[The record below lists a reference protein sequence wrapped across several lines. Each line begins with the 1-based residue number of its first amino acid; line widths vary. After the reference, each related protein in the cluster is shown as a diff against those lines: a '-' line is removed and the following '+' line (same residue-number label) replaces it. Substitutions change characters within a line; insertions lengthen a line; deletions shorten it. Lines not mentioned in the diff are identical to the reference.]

1 MSLSDASSDL
11 CPSQQQKFSKF
22 REFIFPIYRHE
33 LKKFLPMS
41 FLLFCILF
49 VYALSNGLKDLF
61 VHYSTNLWIGA
72 RPEEAT
78 SLISGLKLWFV
89 LPCTILMVVVF
100 TALMNKF
107 GFDKTFKIIVSSFIV
122 FYLIFGYII
131 YPNAGKLILSE
142 EHITVLINSAPLFFR
157 VVLVCLANWPFALFY
172 VMAEL
177 WGALM
182 ISSLFWQF
190 ANKVTLKHEVT
201 RFFGLYSLLSS
212 AGTVFAGI
220 IIMNYAQNLDIN
232 HIRVLMSIIII
243 TACTILIIYS
253 YVNKI
258 VKKQI
263 EKYYPES
270 TQNKINTIE
279 TDIKNN
285 KKPKVNSL
293 EGIKILFKN
302 SYLLLVCVLIISY
315 GVSINF
321 SEILMKAGMS
331 QVFNKSQYAQMQG
344 MLSVFTGLFA
354 SIVVLFS
361 ANILRKFSWE
371 TSALITPLAFLIAGG
386 LFCFT
391 VIYKQ
396 FISSTMFGMSSII
409 LSAWFGIIYNAFVKS
424 IKYSLFDTTKSMLYI
439 PLDEDTKTKGQ
450 AAVELLGGRA
460 GKATSSAIQ
469 QIMFAFP
476 CTLNTITGTVGGVLA
491 YSPII
496 ISIFFIMVFIWIFA
510 IFKLNKKYE
519 EKIK

>member
-1 MSLSDASSDL
+1 MSDTNLDLSS
-11 CPSQQQKFSKF
+11 QQKFSKF

-78 SLISGLKLWFV
+78 NLISGLKLWFV
-89 LPCTILMVVVF
+89 LPCTILMVIIF

-107 GFDKTFKIIVSSFIV
+107 GFDKTFRIIVSSFIV

-131 YPNAGKLILSE
+131 YPNSSKLILSE
-142 EHITVLINSAPLFFR
+142 EQITVLVNSAPLFFR
-157 VVLVCLANWPFALFY
+157 IVLVCLANWPFALFY
-172 VMAEL
+172 VIAEL

-190 ANKVTLKHEVT
+190 ANRVTLKHEVT

-212 AGTVFAGI
+212 TGTVLAGI
-220 IIMNYAQNLDIN
+220 IIMNYAQNLDIS
-232 HIRVLMSIIII
+232 HIRVLMTIIIF
-243 TACTILIIYS
+243 TASSILVIYS
-253 YVNKI
+253 FVNRLMQKQLEKNSLENI
-258 VKKQI
+258 EIKKNI
-263 EKYYPES
+263 KEC
-270 TQNKINTIE
+270 
-279 TDIKNN
+279 DIKNS
-285 KKPKVNSL
+285 KKPKINSL

-302 SYLLLVCVLIISY
+302 PYLLLVCVLIISY

-321 SEILMKAGMS
+321 SEILMKAGMR
-331 QVFNKSQYAQMQG
+331 QVFDKSQYSQMQG
-344 MLSVFTGLFA
+344 MLSIFTGLFA
-354 SIVVLFS
+354 SIIVLFS
-361 ANILRKFSWE
+361 ANILRKFSWKI
-371 TSALITPLAFLIAGG
+371 SALITPLAFLIVGG

-396 FISSTMFGMSSII
+396 FISPSIFGVSSII
-409 LSAWFGIIYNAFVKS
+409 VSAWFGIIYDAFVKS

-460 GKATSSAIQ
+460 GKAGSSAIQ

-496 ISIFFIMVFIWIFA
+496 ISIFFIMVLIWIFA
-510 IFKLNKKYE
+510 IFKLNKQYE
-519 EKIK
+519 EKVNKQN